1 MMMVF
6 WPGTKRREKWS
17 LGAVL
22 LLGAYVVVAPSI
34 SLVPALES
42 YNERRATQIGVLLLM
57 GGSMLASPT
66 LRKPWLSTFLELPS
80 IARWGLGA
88 VVGLGTVSAAL
99 APAPFFAFLELSHF
113 VLLFVAAGAVASAV
127 RQSQKRT
134 ERILLGGVL
143 VSALLYAVYF
153 FVSYGVFAA
162 LPVLEIGR
170 DTVSGFANVRF
181 FNQYQTWTL
190 PLLLGAVLVF
200 PRRWTAPR
208 GAVFGLAAL
217 WWTLI
222 FASNVRGTVAA
233 VGVAGLGAWLLFGRG
248 AYRWLGIQVAA
259 VAVGGGLYYVLFHL
273 AGGAIPEIAE
283 RFSQVG
289 QSRRLQHWRKCL
301 DMAWAHPWFGGG
313 PMHYAWPPFDFAKAA
328 HPHNAIMQ
336 WLAEW
341 GIPSTGIM
349 SGLTVWGG
357 WTWFQQEQNDAK
369 TASERANGLRVA
381 LVGAILAGTAHA
393 MVSGLLVMPVSQ
405 MLLVLLVGWAWGR
418 CRPENGPTKEFSW
431 SAHAVL
437 AVLLVGS
444 LGIVGTSFRGL
455 LTTKER
461 RVAFHEAADR
471 KALSP
476 RYWRQGYLHVRD
488 PNVVERARGRGE

>member
-1 MMMVF
+1 LIRKTEF
-6 WPGTKRREKWS
+6 ELES
-17 LGAVL
+17 ASHL
-22 LLGAYVVVAPSI
+22 LVWALAGYVVIAPSI
-34 SLVPALES
+34 SPLPSLIP
-42 YNERRATQIGVLLLM
+42 YNEKRALQVGLLLVVGVVLLV
-57 GGSMLASPT
+57 SQRS
-66 LRKPWLSTFLELPS
+66 REEWLSTF
-80 IARWGLGA
+80 WGLPFPA
-88 VVGLGTVSAAL
+88 RVGLGTVVGVGIVSSAL
-99 APAPFFAFLELSHF
+99 APAPFYAVLELGHF
-113 VLLFVAAGAVASAV
+113 VLLFIAAGVVASAV
-127 RQSQKRT
+127 RRSEGQT
-134 ERILLGGVL
+134 ERVLLGGVV

-170 DTVSGFANVRF
+170 DTVSGFANARF

-190 PLLLGAVLVF
+190 PLLVGAVLVI
-200 PRRWTAPR
+200 PRRWRAPR

-217 WWTLI
+217 WWALI
-222 FASNVRGTVAA
+222 FVSNVRGTVTA

-248 AYRWLGIQVAA
+248 AYRWVGIQVAA
-259 VAVGGGLYYVLFHL
+259 VAVGGGLYYILFHL
-273 AGGAIPEIAE
+273 AGGAIPEVAE
-283 RFSQVG
+283 RFSKVG

-328 HPHNAIMQ
+328 HPHNAFMQ

-341 GIPSTGIM
+341 GIPATGIM

-393 MVSGLLVMPVSQ
+393 MVSGLLVTPVSQ
-405 MLLVLLVGWAWGR
+405 MLLVLVGGWAWGR
-418 CRPENGPTKEFSW
+418 YRPENGPTKGFSR

-437 AVLLVGS
+437 AVLLIGS
-444 LGIVGTSFRGL
+444 LGIVGSSFRDL
-455 LTTKER
+455 SMAKER

-471 KALSP
+471 EALSP
-476 RYWRQGYLHVRD
+476 RYWQQGYLHVRD
-488 PNVVERARGRGE
+488 PNVIERARGRGE